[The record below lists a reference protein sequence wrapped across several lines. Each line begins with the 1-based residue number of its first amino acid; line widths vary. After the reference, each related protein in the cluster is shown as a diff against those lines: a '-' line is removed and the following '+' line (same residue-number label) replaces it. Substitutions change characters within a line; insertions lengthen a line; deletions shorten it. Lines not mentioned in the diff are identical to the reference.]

1 MHVPDSF
8 PKKFWWL
15 AALLLV
21 LFLGLGCYGWKETLQ
36 QAAGHY
42 SWPEVLDHASEL
54 VVGEAAIVVGHQ
66 YDHHW
71 AVFAGKWGIK
81 AVLAAALL
89 GSAAMIF
96 RRRVRRWRFRW
107 VSGHQVFVGLGPQN
121 RELALKALGASGKIA
136 VVERDEH
143 HAAIV
148 ELEDNRALVL
158 CGSPSDPSLLRAA
171 GVARAAR
178 LVIATGQDE
187 VNVEVADKVAAVIRD
202 NNKGTGKP
210 VDILVCVDS
219 PDMRELLRGRWA
231 LLGHSEQL
239 NARLASFR
247 SVALRHVLK
256 ELACEL
262 ARKPDVRGR
271 GPRIL
276 VVGERDFTEE
286 FLRLA
291 IPFVQVSGEARP
303 QFWVWT
309 QRPGEEARFARRY
322 PALDLVAEVHFI
334 EEEPETI
341 LLSKDL
347 EGLAFDEAVVFL
359 DNEARTLAV
368 ADRLLRSPKFQVAK
382 VRALTEAQ
390 QPLIRLKGDER
401 LDVMSLFEHGIKSPE
416 FGDDTLERSARQN
429 HEAYRAGL
437 SEEAGKTRPNAREW
451 ELLPEA
457 IKEAN
462 RWAVLHRDVKTAVWE
477 SVPPNE
483 RDSMLELLSRSEH
496 QRWMAGKIIDG
507 WIAGGERVD
516 ARKIHNNICPYDG
529 LTEEVKRIDLDQVR
543 NALELKR

>member
-1 MHVPDSF
+1 MHLPTSF

-66 YDHHW
+66 YDQHW

-81 AVLAAALL
+81 AVLAAAILQ
-89 GSAAMIF
+89 SAAMIF
-96 RRRVRRWRFRW
+96 WRRLRRWRFRK
-107 VSGHQVFVGLGPQN
+107 VAGHHVYIGLGSQN
-121 RELALKALGASGKIA
+121 RELALKTFGAGGKVAA
-136 VVERDEH
+136 VEPDEH
-143 HAAIV
+143 NTAIGK
-148 ELEDNRALVL
+148 LEDKGALVL

-187 VNVEVADKVAAVIRD
+187 LNVEVADQAAVVIREHK
-202 NNKGTGKP
+202 KGTGKP

-231 LLGHSEQL
+231 LLEHSERLQ
-239 NARLASFR
+239 ARLVSFR

-262 ARKPDVRGR
+262 ATKPDMRVR

-276 VVGERDFTEE
+276 VVAERDFTEE

-291 IPFVQVSGEARP
+291 VPFVQVSGEAHP

-309 QRPGEEARFARRY
+309 QRPGEEARFARCY
-322 PALDLVAEVHFI
+322 PALDLVAQVHFI
-334 EEEPETI
+334 EEELETI
-341 LLSKDL
+341 LLSKGL
-347 EGLAFDEAVVFL
+347 EGLGFDEAVVFL
-359 DNEARTLAV
+359 DNEAKTLAM
-368 ADRLLRSPKFQVAK
+368 ADRLLRSPRFQVAK
-382 VRALTEAQ
+382 VRALTEAK
-390 QPLIRLKGDER
+390 PLIRLKGDER
-401 LDVMSLFEHGIKSPE
+401 LDVMSLFEHGTKSPE
-416 FGDDTLERSARQN
+416 FGDDALERAAQQN

-437 SEEAGKTRPNAREW
+437 SEEAAKNRPNAREW
-451 ELLPEA
+451 EFLPEA
-457 IKEAN
+457 IKETN
-462 RWAVLHRDVKTAVWE
+462 RWAVLRRDVKKAVWE
-477 SVPPNE
+477 SVSPSE
-483 RDSMLELLSRSEH
+483 KDSVLELLSRSEH
-496 QRWMAGKIIDG
+496 QVWMAGKILDG
-507 WIAGGERVD
+507 WIAGKRDD
-516 ARKIHNNICPYDG
+516 ARKIHDNICPYDD
-529 LTEEVKRIDLDQVR
+529 LTEEVKGYDRDQVR
-543 NALELKR
+543 KALAG